1 MRQDFSLVTAKSCR
15 FCRFFPKDLPLCP
28 DLLVVRGKNLPLLSQ
43 TGNVSPLSGHQ
54 FAGHKQQ
61 GG

>member
-1 MRQDFSLVTAKSCR
+1 LL
-15 FCRFFPKDLPLCP
+15 FFPKDLPLCP

>member
-1 MRQDFSLVTAKSCR
+1 
-15 FCRFFPKDLPLCP
+15 LPLGP
-28 DLLVVRGKNLPLLSQ
+28 DLLDVRGNNLPLLSQ

-54 FAGHKQQ
+54 FAGRKKQ

>member
-1 MRQDFSLVTAKSCR
+1 MYRLLPAKNCQI
-15 FCRFFPKDLPLCP
+15 CRFFPKDLPLGP
-28 DLLVVRGKNLPLLSQ
+28 DLLDVRGNNLPLLSQ

-54 FAGHKQQ
+54 FAGRKKQ